1 MTDPHLSRE
10 RLYQEIRADIRAT
23 DEISFKLLG
32 LVPLVSGAAFLT
44 FFFEDKVRAQPH
56 VVVTLSLFAAL
67 ITLGLFRWELRNIQ
81 TCSWLLRCSEA
92 MEEEAAG
99 IKPARPKPPRGFG
112 KTEAEKG
119 VYSVTILTWLLM
131 PAVVCPLHQASAL
144 LLACYVIVALFTA
157 GLTVQSAAT
166 SVRVAP
172 SPLSAPE
179 TRASGG
185 DAAEPGAAAVPMNV
199 KPRLRDDVG

>member
-1 MTDPHLSRE
+1 MTDPDLSRD

-23 DEISFKLLG
+23 DEISFKLMG

-56 VVVTLSLFAAL
+56 VVVALSLFAAL

-81 TCSWLLRCSEA
+81 TCSWLLRRSEA
-92 MEEEAAG
+92 MEEKATG
-99 IKPARPKPPRGFG
+99 IKPARPKAPRGLG
-112 KTEAEKG
+112 KTEAEKA

-131 PAVVCPLHQASAL
+131 PAVVCPLDQSSAL
-144 LLACYVIVALFTA
+144 LLVCYLIVALFTA
-157 GLTVQSAAT
+157 SVTVQSALT

-172 SPLSAPE
+172 LPLAVPE
-179 TRASGG
+179 KRTSEG
-185 DAAEPGAAAVPMNV
+185 DAAEQLYGLESRATRSHN
-199 KPRLRDDVG
+199 G

>member
-1 MTDPHLSRE
+1 MADPDLSRD

-23 DEISFKLLG
+23 DEISFKLMG

-56 VVVTLSLFAAL
+56 VVVALSLFAAL

-81 TCSWLLRCSEA
+81 TCSWLLRRSEA
-92 MEEEAAG
+92 MEEKATG

-112 KTEAEKG
+112 KTEAEKA

-131 PAVVCPLHQASAL
+131 PAVVCPLHQASPL
-144 LLACYVIVALFTA
+144 LLACYVIVALCTA
-157 GLTVQSAAT
+157 AVTVLSVLT
-166 SVRVAP
+166 SVRVES
-172 SPLSAPE
+172 SPTSVPE
-179 TRASGG
+179 KRTSEG
-185 DAAEPGAAAVPMNV
+185 DAAAPGSSPGVDVAA
-199 KPRLRDDVG
+199 K